1 MAEIIL
7 LVVFSV
13 PAILGLAEIIHS
25 VKLFLVSPKIRES
38 GVLVILP
45 DNSNFDRQLLNAAEQ
60 RNWYGSRFAKEIL
73 VLDSLLDEEN
83 KTECRKLA
91 DRLGLGICDGSGLTD
106 RILGDG

>member
-7 LVVFSV
+7 LLVFSV

-25 VKLFLVSPKIRES
+25 VKLFLISPKIRES

-45 DNSNFDRQLLNAAEQ
+45 DNDNFDRQILNAAEQ
-60 RNWYGSRFAKEIL
+60 RNWYGNRFANGIII
-73 VLDSLLDEEN
+73 LDSLLNEEN

-91 DRLGLGICDGSGLTD
+91 DRLNFEICGKSDLAD
-106 RILGDG
+106 RIFGG